1 MVITG
6 RFSIIGGT
14 CPGCPQSLRLCVYV
28 LVHLPVPLCMCV
40 CHCLSHCVCAC
51 AFACL
56 SVCASLRIRVCI
68 RTLCT
73 YARGGDLGGLGDG
86 PPKNL
91 RWGDGPCIGPPNI

>member
-56 SVCASLRIRVCI
+56 SVCASLRIRVC
-68 RTLCT
+68 T
-73 YARGGDLGGLGDG
+73 YIMYVCQRRRPRGTGGRS
-86 PPKNL
+86 PKNL
-91 RWGDGPCIGPPNI
+91 RWGDSPCIGPPNI